1 MLLRQCAIIT
11 AFLTFP
17 ILANAAEFSF
27 TDTKGRL
34 HTLES
39 HQGKWVLVNLWAT
52 WCGPCVAEM
61 PDLEAL
67 SKSRTDLIVIGLAV
81 DGQNVSRV
89 EQFAEK
95 LHVTYPIIAGN
106 TELAKQFKPKGFPTS
121 ILYDKAGQQMMVKEG
136 PINRQEIDT
145 VLNQQKALVQPA
157 LAK

>member
-1 MLLRQCAIIT
+1 MLKRYAVIV
-11 AFLTFP
+11 AFVAFP
-17 ILANAAEFSF
+17 IFANAAEFSF

-52 WCGPCVAEM
+52 WCAPCVAEM

-67 SKSRTDLIVIGLAV
+67 SKSRTDLIVLGLAV

-89 EQFAEK
+89 EKFAEK
-95 LHVTYPIIAGN
+95 LHVTYPIIAGDA
-106 TELAKQFKPKGFPTS
+106 ELAKQFKPKGFPTS
-121 ILYDKAGQQMMVKEG
+121 ILYDKAGQQAMVKEG
-136 PINRQEIDT
+136 PINRQEIDAF
-145 VLNQQKALVQPA
+145 LNQQNTLAQPA